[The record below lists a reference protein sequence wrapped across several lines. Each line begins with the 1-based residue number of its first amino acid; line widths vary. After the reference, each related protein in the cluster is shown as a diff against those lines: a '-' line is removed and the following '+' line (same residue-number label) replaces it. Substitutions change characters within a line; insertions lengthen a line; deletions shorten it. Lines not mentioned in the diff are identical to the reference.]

1 MKFRQFLFLAAFPG
15 CISTAA
21 LAQQPF
27 PGSPGQQPSPP
38 AVTAQAPQQNRLMP
52 PGTVA
57 GETRSEMPPS
67 KQAAEEAKQP
77 ITLEMRADILMARK
91 MYREAIETYRKAPQ
105 DSPVVMNKIGIAYHQ
120 LVDLYTAK
128 KFYEKAAKLKPDYA
142 EAINNLGTVH
152 YAQKSYR
159 KAINYYKRAL
169 KASPNA
175 ASIHSNLGTAYFA
188 RKNYELALAEYEV
201 AMKLDPDVF
210 EHRGSHGVL
219 LQERSVEERA
229 KFHYY
234 LAKSYAKAGNNER
247 ALLYLRKALEEGLK
261 ERKKVVE
268 EPDFANIRE
277 LPEFKQ
283 ILAMEYRVL

>member
-1 MKFRQFLFLAAFPG
+1 MTTRQILFV
-15 CISTAA
+15 A
-21 LAQQPF
+21 LGFGAGTVLMQ
-27 PGSPGQQPSPP
+27 
-38 AVTAQAPQQNRLMP
+38 AQAVPSTTPRSQW
-52 PGTVA
+52 TA
-57 GETRSEMPPS
+57 SSSASAETRSELPPS
-67 KQAAEEAKQP
+67 KLQQEEARQP

-91 MYREAIETYRKAPQ
+91 MYREAIDMYRQSPQ
-105 DSPVVMNKIGIAYHQ
+105 DSAVIQNKIGIAYHQ
-120 LVDLYTAK
+120 MVELNTARRY
-128 KFYEKAAKLKPDYA
+128 YEKASKIKPDYA

-169 KASPNA
+169 KHSPDS

-188 RKNYELALAEYEV
+188 RKNYDLALAEYET

-229 KFHYY
+229 KFHFY
-234 LAKSYAKAGNNER
+234 LAKSYAKAGNTER
-247 ALLYLRKALEEGLK
+247 ALLYLRKALEEGFK
-261 ERKKVVE
+261 EKKKVLE
-268 EPDFANIRE
+268 EPDFAAIRE

-283 ILAMEYRVL
+283 ILAMEQRTL

>member
-1 MKFRQFLFLAAFPG
+1 MTTRQILFVALGFGAGTVLMQAQASPATPR
-15 CISTAA
+15 SQWTAA
-21 LAQQPF
+21 AA
-27 PGSPGQQPSPP
+27 S
-38 AVTAQAPQQNRLMP
+38 
-52 PGTVA
+52 
-57 GETRSEMPPS
+57 ETRSELPPS
-67 KQAAEEAKQP
+67 KLQQEEARQP

-91 MYREAIETYRKAPQ
+91 MYREAIDMYRQSPQ
-105 DSPVVMNKIGIAYHQ
+105 DSAVIQNKIGIAYHQ
-120 LVDLYTAK
+120 MVELNTARRY
-128 KFYEKAAKLKPDYA
+128 YEKASKIKPDYA

-169 KASPNA
+169 KYSPDS

-188 RKNYELALAEYEV
+188 RKNYELALTEYET

-234 LAKSYAKAGNNER
+234 LAKSYAKAGNTER
-247 ALLYLRKALEEGLK
+247 ALLYLRKALEEGFK
-261 ERKKVVE
+261 EKKKMLE
-268 EPDFANIRE
+268 EPDFAAIRE

-283 ILAMEYRVL
+283 ILAMEQRTL